1 MLQYR
6 QQANRGDWVLRDI
19 DGVVASGR
27 TAFQSY
33 LFFRSPSQ
41 GMCVVLDGDI
51 QSCAADEAIYHEALV
66 HPAMLLHGDP
76 RRVLI
81 MGGGE
86 GATAREVLRH
96 PGVEQVVMVDLDEEF
111 VTLCREH
118 LADWNAGVFEDPRL
132 DLRHEDIN
140 DYLGA
145 SPAPFDVVIGD
156 LVDVADWD
164 SPAASLYGDALYS
177 RLRDCLNTG
186 AVVATQAGALGTGNL
201 DGHRHIRDTLA
212 RHFRATASYGQVIPS
227 FFHLWGFVVAG
238 DAVMP
243 DWPSAWLALFES
255 RCQARGLDLPATGWS
270 ALGGGFR
277 LARGVAESLE
287 TSDGSHT

>member
-19 DGVVASGR
+19 DSILASGR

-41 GMCVVLDGDI
+41 GVCVVLDGDI

-96 PGVEQVVMVDLDEEF
+96 PGVEQVVMVDLDGEF
-111 VTLCREH
+111 VALCREH

-140 DYLGA
+140 DYLGG

-156 LVDVADWD
+156 LVDIADWD
-164 SPAASLYGDALYS
+164 APAASLYGDELYS
-177 RLRDCLNTG
+177 RLRNCLNAG
-186 AVVATQAGALGTGNL
+186 AVVATQAGALGTGDL
-201 DGHRHIRDTLA
+201 AGHRQIRDTLA
-212 RHFRATASYGQVIPS
+212 RHFRATASYGQVVPS

-238 DAVMP
+238 DVEMP
-243 DWPSAWLALFES
+243 GSPATWLALFES
-255 RCQARGLDLPATGWS
+255 RCQARGLDLPATGRS
-270 ALGGGFR
+270 ALGAGFALPR
-277 LARGVAESLE
+277 RVVDILAH
-287 TSDGSHT
+287 TDGRHT

>member
-19 DGVVASGR
+19 EAVLASGR

-41 GMCVVLDGDI
+41 GVCVALDGDI

-66 HPAMLLHGDP
+66 HPAMLLHPAP

-96 PGVEQVVMVDLDEEF
+96 PSVEQVVMVDLDGEF
-111 VTLCREH
+111 VALCREY

-132 DLRHEDIN
+132 ELRHEDIN
-140 DYLGA
+140 DYLAGTDEG
-145 SPAPFDVVIGD
+145 FDVAIGD
-156 LVDVADWD
+156 LVDVADWS
-164 SPAASLYGDALYS
+164 SPAAALYGQDLYE
-177 RLRDCLNTG
+177 RLRRRLNQG
-186 AVVATQAGALGTGNL
+186 AVVSTQAGALGIANL
-201 DGHRHIRDTLA
+201 EGHARVREALA
-212 RHFRATASYGQVIPS
+212 AVFGGVASYGHIVPS
-227 FFHLWGFVVAG
+227 FFHLWGYLLAG
-238 DAVMP
+238 DVDMP
-243 DWPSAWLALFES
+243 EDAGAWLRLFET
-255 RCQARGLDLPATGWS
+255 RCDERGLDLPATGGS
-270 ALGGGFR
+270 DLGCAFALPR
-277 LARGVAESLE
+277 QVRAALSEATQA
-287 TSDGSHT
+287 

>member
-19 DGVVASGR
+19 ESVLASGR
-27 TAFQSY
+27 TAYQSY

-41 GMCVVLDGDI
+41 GVCVALDGDI

-66 HPAMLLHGDP
+66 HPAMLMHPAP

-96 PGVEQVVMVDLDEEF
+96 PTVEQVVMVDLDDEF
-111 VTLCREH
+111 VALCREL

-140 DYLGA
+140 DYLAGVGEG
-145 SPAPFDVVIGD
+145 FDVAIGD
-156 LVDVADWD
+156 LVDVADWS
-164 SPAASLYGDALYS
+164 SPAAALYGRDLYE
-177 RLRDCLNTG
+177 RLRGGLNDG
-186 AVVATQAGALGTGNL
+186 AVVSTQAGALGTANL
-201 DGHRHIRDTLA
+201 TGHARVRETLA
-212 RHFRATASYGQVIPS
+212 GVFRRVASYGLVVPS
-227 FFHLWGFVVAG
+227 FFHLWGYLLAG
-238 DAVMP
+238 DTDMP
-243 DWPSAWLALFES
+243 EAPDDWLRLFDARAAE
-255 RCQARGLDLPATGWS
+255 RGLALPATGTA
-270 ALGGGFR
+270 ALGAAFALPAQVR
-277 LARGVAESLE
+277 AALSAAPPAA
-287 TSDGSHT
+287 